1 MGFMETLFT
10 TDIGLFSMFT
20 IGFVIVIALFF
31 IVWINKKIN
40 EPVQKD

>member
-10 TDIGLFSMFT
+10 TDIGLLSMFT
-20 IGFVIVIALFF
+20 IGFVIVIATFF